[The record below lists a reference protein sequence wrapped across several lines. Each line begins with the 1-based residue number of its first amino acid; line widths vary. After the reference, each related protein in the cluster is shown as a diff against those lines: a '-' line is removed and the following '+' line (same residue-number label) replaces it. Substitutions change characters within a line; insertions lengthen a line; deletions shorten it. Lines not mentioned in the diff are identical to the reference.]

1 MHLMRCAE
9 HTLQL
14 AIRDVLKHKKAVSVL
29 SRIRGVAQKLRAPN
43 MVASLKKK
51 GPPLPILEVETRWG

>member
-14 AIRDVLKHKKAVSVL
+14 AIRDGLKHEKAASVL
-29 SRIRGVAQKLRAPN
+29 SKIRGVARKLRTPSMA
-43 MVASLKKK
+43 ASLKKK
-51 GPPLPILEVETRWG
+51 GLPLPILEV